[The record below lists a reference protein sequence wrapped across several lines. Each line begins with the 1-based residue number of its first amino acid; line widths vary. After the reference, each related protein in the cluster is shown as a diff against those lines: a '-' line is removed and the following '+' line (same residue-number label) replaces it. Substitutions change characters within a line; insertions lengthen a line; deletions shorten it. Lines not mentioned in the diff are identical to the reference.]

1 MRIGSFIA
9 ATTLLYCLEAPA
21 FAEPAQ
27 IAAAVAA
34 PDRPETMRKL
44 DASRKPVQVLEF
56 LGLKQGD
63 HALDLF
69 GSIGYYGVI
78 MARAVGPRGSVE
90 SWESSNF
97 VNQKVRGVWAELQ
110 KRIPN
115 LKLIVSPAASIQL
128 PENSYD
134 FVMFN
139 LDYHDLYWESDEYK
153 FPRMDPR
160 PFVRSVYRSMK
171 PGATLAV
178 IDHVANPGGRTRDVA
193 QELHRIDPATV
204 RSDFQAAGFVFD
216 GESPLL
222 RNPADNHKKSV
233 FDPSIRFHTDQI
245 IYRFRK
251 PA

>member
-1 MRIGSFIA
+1 
-9 ATTLLYCLEAPA
+9 
-21 FAEPAQ
+21 
-27 IAAAVAA
+27 
-34 PDRPETMRKL
+34 MRKL
-44 DASRKPVQVLEF
+44 DASRKPVQVLQF
-56 LGLKQGD
+56 LGLKRGD

-78 MARAVGPRGSVE
+78 MARAVGPQGSVE

-97 VNQKVRGVWAELQ
+97 VNAEVRRVWSELQ

-115 LKLIVSPAASIQL
+115 LKLIDSPAAHIKL
-128 PENSYD
+128 PESTYD

-139 LDYHDLYWESDEYK
+139 LNYHDLYWQSEEYR
-153 FPRMDPR
+153 FPRMDPK
-160 PFVRSVYRSMK
+160 PFVRAVYRSMK

-204 RSDFQAAGFVFD
+204 RSDFQAAGFAFEGD
-216 GESPLL
+216 LPLL
-222 RNPADNHKKSV
+222 RNPADDHRKTV